1 MGRPAARGR
10 CWLTAALIG
19 FLTWLQQ
26 TYLLRLQ
33 VKLSVTTSS
42 RFLWHVLRLPVQFFS
57 QRYAGEIGSRVAL
70 NDIVATLLSGQLAT
84 TVITMLTLVFYLVM
98 MAALLRSRSRWS
110 ASSSRPSTSWRCAWS
125 PAGASTPTGACS
137 RSTASSSAPPWPAC
151 R

>member
-1 MGRPAARGR
+1 MYTQLFVDRYLVQGASEWVAPLLTAML
-10 CWLTAALIG
+10 LTAALIG

-84 TVITMLTLVFYLVM
+84 TVITILTLVSVWGH
-98 MAALLRSRSRWS
+98 R
-110 ASSSRPSTSWRCAWS
+110 
-125 PAGASTPTGACS
+125 
-137 RSTASSSAPPWPAC
+137 
-151 R
+151 